1 MKRNEFTFSQVGKR
15 MPYTTPDQFFEQM
28 EANVMRVVEQ
38 QPQSM
43 VVDSKPVTMSRKQRP
58 MLKPLLSFIVSVAA
72 VVALFFVGQHVNRT
86 FFAPQP
92 TNSMQQVDQAFAHLS
107 TADQDFLLE
116 VYQDDV
122 FFEE

>member
-38 QPQSM
+38 QPQPM

-72 VVALFFVGQHVNRT
+72 VVALFFVVQHVNRT

-92 TNSMQQVDQAFAHLS
+92 ANSMQQVDQAFAHLS

>member
-43 VVDSKPVTMSRKQRP
+43 VVDSKPVTMSRK
-58 MLKPLLSFIVSVAA
+58 
-72 VVALFFVGQHVNRT
+72 
-86 FFAPQP
+86 
-92 TNSMQQVDQAFAHLS
+92 
-107 TADQDFLLE
+107 
-116 VYQDDV
+116 
-122 FFEE
+122 